1 LERTRKKR
9 IGRCS
14 LNWCQQDVVV
24 VVVVVVVAAAVAAA
38 VAVVAVTKTKLAMDQ
53 AF

>member
-14 LNWCQQDVVV
+14 LNWCQQDVVA
-24 VVVVVVVAAAVAAA
+24 VVVVVVAAVAAA
-38 VAVVAVTKTKLAMDQ
+38 VVAVVAVTKTKLAMDQ